1 MKSNSLN
8 PVYKTYIKLC
18 KETNAVP
25 IKKKEFE
32 IVHNTVRKNI
42 TNMVKHGIK
51 YPYCAIDIDGKFV
64 YFAEIYKDGKS
75 VFVNIWSHERELKYF
90 LDEGKL

>member
-32 IVHNTVRKNI
+32 IAQAKIEEEKRAARNNPP
-42 TNMVKHGIK
+42 VKR
-51 YPYCAIDIDGKFV
+51 P
-64 YFAEIYKDGKS
+64 
-75 VFVNIWSHERELKYF
+75 
-90 LDEGKL
+90 